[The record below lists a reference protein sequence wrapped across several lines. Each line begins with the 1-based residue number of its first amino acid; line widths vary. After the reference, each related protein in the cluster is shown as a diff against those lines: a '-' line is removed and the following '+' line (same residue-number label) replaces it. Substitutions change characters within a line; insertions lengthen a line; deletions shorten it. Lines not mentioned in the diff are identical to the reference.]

1 LWSGNICAVV
11 QARLPTGMSDSMTS
25 IGDTVD
31 FGDSQYARQ
40 GKKQNSLL
48 LQLFAGTFF
57 EAIADRY
64 LELSLFG

>member
-1 LWSGNICAVV
+1 
-11 QARLPTGMSDSMTS
+11 MSDSMTS
-25 IGDTVD
+25 IGDIVD

-40 GKKQNSLL
+40 GKKQNSFLL
-48 LQLFAGTFF
+48 RLFAGALF